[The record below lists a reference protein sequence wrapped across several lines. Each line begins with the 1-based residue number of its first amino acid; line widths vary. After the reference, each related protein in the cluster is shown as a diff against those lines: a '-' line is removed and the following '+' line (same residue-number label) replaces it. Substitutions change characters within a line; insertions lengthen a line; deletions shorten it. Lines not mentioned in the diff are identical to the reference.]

1 MDSGTRVELR
11 RNECGF
17 LGRRGK
23 QDKIE
28 LRREECGMFGR
39 GGKQEHVGCS
49 KWRVEG
55 VGSRNILGYAERI
68 DERF

>member
-11 RNECGF
+11 RNECGIF
-17 LGRRGK
+17 GRRGK

-28 LRREECGMFGR
+28 LRREECGIFGR

-55 VGSRNILGYAERI
+55 G
-68 DERF
+68 